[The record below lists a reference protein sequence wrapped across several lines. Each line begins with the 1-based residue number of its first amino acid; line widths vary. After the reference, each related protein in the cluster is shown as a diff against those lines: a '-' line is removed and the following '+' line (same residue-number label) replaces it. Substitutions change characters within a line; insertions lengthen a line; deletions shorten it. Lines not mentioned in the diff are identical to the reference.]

1 MTDRISSARRSWNMS
16 RIKGKDTR
24 PEIVVRSILHRL
36 GYRFRLHRKD
46 LPGKPDIVLPKH
58 ETVIF
63 VNGCFWHR
71 HKGCPQ
77 ATTPKSNTAFW
88 KKKFADTIKRD
99 RKQQRLLKEAGWR
112 VLVLWECQI
121 NDSDDSISRIDALMR
136 SRSQMEIE

>member
-1 MTDRISSARRSWNMS
+1 MS

-71 HKGCPQ
+71 HKRCPQ

-88 KKKFADTIKRD
+88 EKKFADTVKRD
-99 RKQQRLLKEAGWR
+99 RKQQRILKEAGWR
-112 VLVLWECQI
+112 VLILWECQI
-121 NDSDDSISRIDALMR
+121 NDSDDSISRIDTLMR